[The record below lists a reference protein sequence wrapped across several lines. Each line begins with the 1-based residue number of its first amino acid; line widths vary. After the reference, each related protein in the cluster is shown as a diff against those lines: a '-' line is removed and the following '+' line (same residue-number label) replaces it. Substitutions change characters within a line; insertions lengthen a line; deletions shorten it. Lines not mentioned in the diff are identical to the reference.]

1 MVNVT
6 NRAHIHV
13 RFGPLKL
20 AFGHDYSSFKKNDL
34 LDSTQS
40 DTPIRMSPM
49 IYYLPLALMI
59 VSVTFFGASA

>member
-20 AFGHDYSSFKKNDL
+20 AFCHDYFSFKKNDL
-34 LDSTQS
+34 LDSTRS
-40 DTPIRMSPM
+40 DIPNRMSP
-49 IYYLPLALMI
+49 
-59 VSVTFFGASA
+59 VFFTWPWR